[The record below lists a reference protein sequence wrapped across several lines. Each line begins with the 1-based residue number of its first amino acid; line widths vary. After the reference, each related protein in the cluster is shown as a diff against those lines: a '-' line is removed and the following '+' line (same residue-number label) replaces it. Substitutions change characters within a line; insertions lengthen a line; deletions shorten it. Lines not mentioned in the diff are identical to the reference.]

1 MLNVTRRYNK
11 VFKTY
16 NQGVALL
23 TALLFVVLS
32 VSVSTVLFMLM
43 QVELGFA
50 DLMISGDR
58 VQNSLK
64 FVETEAIALLNKRN
78 ISTKKIINQSDININ
93 YITDYKFKKQV
104 INYVNVYGNLEIQN
118 GKFNIN
124 YLYDPVFCNN
134 QDESSEKVTSSDSKK
149 TITKQIFTNILLNLS
164 TDGGEK
170 SSIESITP
178 DVAAKI
184 IVDIQN
190 WMCPVNAPIAKD
202 NKDPYIKNI
211 EDNNKN
217 NQWPYQRGSQML
229 VGISELKLIKSID
242 NNLYNALIEHVS
254 VWPLSSGN
262 VDVKFDVRFL
272 SPSIFAAILNEDIN
286 TAKSKLQEISKIKTS
301 DNKKN
306 AIIKLIEQSSAY
318 KDQDKKEELKIISS
332 LLGTDQNLYY
342 LLSSNAAQGKFNIT
356 AYTLLN
362 FNSNANVVWRS
373 YGIL

>member
-93 YITDYKFKKQV
+93 YI
-104 INYVNVYGNLEIQN
+104 
-118 GKFNIN
+118 
-124 YLYDPVFCNN
+124 YDPVFCNN

>member
-124 YLYDPVFCNN
+124 YLYDPVFCMNIKGI
-134 QDESSEKVTSSDSKK
+134 QKK
-149 TITKQIFTNILLNLS
+149 FKGQIF
-164 TDGGEK
+164 
-170 SSIESITP
+170 
-178 DVAAKI
+178 
-184 IVDIQN
+184 
-190 WMCPVNAPIAKD
+190 
-202 NKDPYIKNI
+202 Y
-211 EDNNKN
+211 
-217 NQWPYQRGSQML
+217 
-229 VGISELKLIKSID
+229 
-242 NNLYNALIEHVS
+242 
-254 VWPLSSGN
+254 
-262 VDVKFDVRFL
+262 
-272 SPSIFAAILNEDIN
+272 
-286 TAKSKLQEISKIKTS
+286 
-301 DNKKN
+301 
-306 AIIKLIEQSSAY
+306 
-318 KDQDKKEELKIISS
+318 
-332 LLGTDQNLYY
+332 
-342 LLSSNAAQGKFNIT
+342 
-356 AYTLLN
+356 
-362 FNSNANVVWRS
+362 
-373 YGIL
+373 